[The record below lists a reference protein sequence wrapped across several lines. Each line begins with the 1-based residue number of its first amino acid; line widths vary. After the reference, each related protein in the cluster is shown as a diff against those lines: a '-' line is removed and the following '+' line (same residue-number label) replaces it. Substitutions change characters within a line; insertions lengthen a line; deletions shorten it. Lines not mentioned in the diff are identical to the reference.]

1 MNLFGGFYQTSS
13 EYQQAPKRNVQAKK
27 RYHHASS
34 AAAWYYTVHLVFQLH
49 RSWYCSNFSIKPISG
64 DGTLI
69 CTTESCII
77 RRIHL
82 WVLQVRHFPFQSS
95 TFVRQG
101 TFSYLLCILLLFWKA
116 SAVRERGLVAT
127 SIVPCI
133 PFQIFVWLQTK
144 SGFIPLRLLPF
155 LQRRFESQQWIFVE
169 NSHLVFIRNVPIFL
183 ITFSDL
189 ITSKKNWTPALYKNH
204 YRSRFFGRKTHLPK
218 FGKYFYKKRRSTV
231 NWPTFCALFM
241 LNAVTDGLGGKQ
253 HLSKCFH
260 LVTNCYAYHTT
271 LYTTILYHTARH
283 IHTQLSTA
291 THTSLVF
298 NSILPN

>member
-1 MNLFGGFYQTSS
+1 MQT
-13 EYQQAPKRNVQAKK
+13 AI
-27 RYHHASS
+27 
-34 AAAWYYTVHLVFQLH
+34 YTL
-49 RSWYCSNFSIKPISG
+49 
-64 DGTLI
+64 TLW
-69 CTTESCII
+69 
-77 RRIHL
+77 RVPR
-82 WVLQVRHFPFQSS
+82 VL
-95 TFVRQG
+95 
-101 TFSYLLCILLLFWKA
+101 
-116 SAVRERGLVAT
+116 RERGLVAT

-189 ITSKKNWTPALYKNH
+189 ITSKKNWAPALYKIH

-241 LNAVTDGLGGKQ
+241 LNAVTDGLGG
-253 HLSKCFH
+253 SNTCPSAF
-260 LVTNCYAYHTT
+260 
-271 LYTTILYHTARH
+271 IL
-283 IHTQLSTA
+283 LPTA
-291 THTSLVF
+291 THTTPHYIPPYYTTLLVIF
-298 NSILPN
+298 ILSNQLLLIPHSCSTP